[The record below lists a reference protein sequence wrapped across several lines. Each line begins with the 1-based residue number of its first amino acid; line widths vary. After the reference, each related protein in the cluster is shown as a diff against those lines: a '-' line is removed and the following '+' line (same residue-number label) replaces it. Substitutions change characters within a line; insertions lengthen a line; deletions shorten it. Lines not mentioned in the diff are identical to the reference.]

1 MIKSRTRRSRPREQ
15 LFARASRQRFEH
27 LRIQRADLLLMR
39 HREDQTADRRS
50 GERDTAARG
59 QAALFQKVADM
70 YLVAV
75 VVLGFHL
82 RGDAA

>member
-1 MIKSRTRRSRPREQ
+1 
-15 LFARASRQRFEH
+15 
-27 LRIQRADLLLMR
+27 MR

-82 RGDAA
+82 RGDAAQQIGRVLLDEFHRTDLG